1 MTEKLFYKNT
11 YIKEF
16 VAKGRGQRQDENGE
30 WYVVLDATAF
40 YPTGGGQPF
49 DTGTLNGRKVVKV
62 EEIDGEVRHYVEEK
76 LANIE
81 KVSGEI
87 DWQRRFDHMQQHAGQ
102 HILTAAFEELFQIHT
117 VSFHL
122 GKEVST
128 IDLDQG
134 QISEELFFEAERR
147 ANEIVL
153 ENRLIEAKWVSQ
165 SEAAQ
170 YKLRKEL
177 SVTENIRLVII
188 PGYDYNGCGG
198 THPSSTGEVGMI
210 KILDWEKQRNKVRVH
225 FICGDRIKTQLQQ
238 KHSILK
244 ELSQLLS
251 ASEKQLPIATEKLL
265 DLNKSQ
271 AKVITDLQEQCIQL
285 EAEQLMKSLKDWS
298 GAKVIAKVFT
308 NRSVQQLQRLAH
320 IMIEHGQGV
329 NVFFITENLDKIQFV
344 FSRDKAAK
352 INMKTLANEIFPLI
366 NGKGGGSESTVQG
379 GGELKITGE
388 EILSKLQNL
397 LSSPKV

>member
-1 MTEKLFYKNT
+1 MTEKLFYKNA

-16 VAKGRGQRQDENGE
+16 VAKGRGQKQDENGD
-30 WYVVLDATAF
+30 WYVVLEATAF

-49 DTGTLNGRKVVKV
+49 DTGTLNGNKVFKV
-62 EEIDGEVRHYVEEK
+62 EEVDGEVRHYVEEK
-76 LANIE
+76 LASIE
-81 KVSGEI
+81 KVNGEI

-128 IDLDQG
+128 IDLDRG
-134 QISEELFFEAERR
+134 QISEELFLEAEKR
-147 ANEIVL
+147 ANKIIL
-153 ENRLIEAKWVSQ
+153 ENRPIEAKWVSQ
-165 SEAAQ
+165 TEAAQ

-188 PGYDYNGCGG
+188 PDYDYNGCGG

-210 KILDWEKQRNKVRVH
+210 KIVDWERQRNKIRVH
-225 FICGDRIKTQLQQ
+225 FICGDRLITHFQQ

-251 ASEKQLPIATEKLL
+251 ASEKQLPSATEKLL
-265 DLNKSQ
+265 DINKSQ
-271 AKVITDLQEQCIQL
+271 AKMISDLQEKCVQL
-285 EAEQLMKSLKDWS
+285 EAEQLMKSMNDWA
-298 GAKVIAKVFT
+298 GEKVIAQVFT
-308 NRSVQQLQRLAH
+308 NRSVQQLQRLAR

-344 FSRDKAAK
+344 FSRDKEAN
-352 INMKTLANEIFPLI
+352 INMRTLANEILPLI
-366 NGKGGGSESTVQG
+366 NGKGGGTESTVQG
-379 GGELKITGE
+379 GGELKMSGG
-388 EILSKLQNL
+388 EILSRLQNL
-397 LSSPKV
+397 LIRTNV